1 MTTNV
6 KAIATFLPMRNNII
20 TGYIQ
25 FEQSIQGGPT
35 TIYGYIK
42 GLSVGKH
49 GIHIHQYGDL
59 SNGCESA
66 GPHYNPYGKTHGG
79 PGQPNRHVGDLGNI
93 ECRMPG
99 ELVTFHLVD
108 PLVSLIGPTS
118 VIGRTLIIH
127 ADEDD
132 LGQTSHPLSKTTG
145 NSGER
150 IACAI
155 IGIKG

>member
-1 MTTNV
+1 MTTV
-6 KAIATFLPMRNNII
+6 KSIATFISSTGI
-20 TGYIQ
+20 TGIIQ
-25 FEQSIQGGPT
+25 FEQSIKGGPT
-35 TIYGYIK
+35 TIFGHLK

-66 GPHYNPYGKTHGG
+66 GPHYNPYGKQHGG
-79 PGQPNRHVGDLGNI
+79 PGNRERHVGDLGNI
-93 ECRMPG
+93 ECRFIG
-99 ELVTFHLVD
+99 ETVFFHLID

-118 VIGRTLIIH
+118 VIGRALVIH
-127 ADEDD
+127 EDEDD
-132 LGQTSHPLSKTTG
+132 LGKSAHPLSKTTG

>member
-1 MTTNV
+1 MSIV
-6 KAIATFLPMRNNII
+6 KAIATFLPSNNGIS
-20 TGYIQ
+20 GMIQ
-25 FEQSIQGGPT
+25 FEQSVKGGQT
-35 TIYGYIK
+35 VMYGHIN

-49 GIHIHQYGDL
+49 GLHIHQYGDL

-79 PGQPNRHVGDLGNI
+79 PEDTNRHVGDLGNL
-93 ECRMPG
+93 ECRFVG
-99 ELVTFHLVD
+99 ETVFFHLTD
-108 PLVSLIGPTS
+108 NLISLIGPTS

-132 LGQTSHPLSKTTG
+132 LGKTSHPLSKTTG